1 MAWVF
6 LIIAG
11 IIEIGWAISL
21 KYTEGFTR
29 FWPSVGMLVAA
40 IASFFFLSTAIKS
53 IPVGTA
59 YVVFTGIG
67 AAGTVLFGIFFL
79 GESRD
84 MLRLGFITLII
95 IGTIGLKFAGEW
107 KEILPLPLPQL
118 WGWFITCVPSFWIAW
133 PQVMARNPTEKAMA
147 SRKLLQKFRN
157 KGSPQRALRQILVA
171 QGLLSPL
178 NHPAFSGDRAP
189 DL

>member
-29 FWPSVGMLVAA
+29 FWPSVGMLAAA

-67 AAGTVLFGIFFL
+67 AAGTVLFGILFL
-79 GESRD
+79 GESKD

-95 IGTIGLKFAGEW
+95 IGTIGLKFAG
-107 KEILPLPLPQL
+107 
-118 WGWFITCVPSFWIAW
+118 
-133 PQVMARNPTEKAMA
+133 
-147 SRKLLQKFRN
+147 
-157 KGSPQRALRQILVA
+157 
-171 QGLLSPL
+171 
-178 NHPAFSGDRAP
+178 D
-189 DL
+189 

>member
-1 MAWVF
+1 MAWLF

-29 FWPSVGMLVAA
+29 FWPSVGMLTAA
-40 IASFFFLSTAIKS
+40 IASFFFLSTALKS

-79 GESRD
+79 GESKD
-84 MLRLGFITLII
+84 MLRLAFITLII
-95 IGTIGLKFAGEW
+95 FGTIGLKFAG
-107 KEILPLPLPQL
+107 K
-118 WGWFITCVPSFWIAW
+118 
-133 PQVMARNPTEKAMA
+133 
-147 SRKLLQKFRN
+147 
-157 KGSPQRALRQILVA
+157 
-171 QGLLSPL
+171 
-178 NHPAFSGDRAP
+178 
-189 DL
+189 

>member
-29 FWPSVGMLVAA
+29 FWPSVGMLAAA

-95 IGTIGLKFAGEW
+95 LGTIGLKFAG
-107 KEILPLPLPQL
+107 
-118 WGWFITCVPSFWIAW
+118 
-133 PQVMARNPTEKAMA
+133 
-147 SRKLLQKFRN
+147 
-157 KGSPQRALRQILVA
+157 
-171 QGLLSPL
+171 
-178 NHPAFSGDRAP
+178 D
-189 DL
+189 